1 MTGEADADSRRRIL
15 TDYDSTLFVEAAAGT
30 GKTTA
35 LVGRIVRLVRAG
47 AAQLN
52 RVVAVTFTEKAAG
65 EMKLHLRSQIERAR
79 SEATPVERGRFDLA
93 LSELE
98 LARIGTIH
106 AFCGDL
112 LRERPVEAGIDPLF
126 EVASEPATEALAA
139 QAFDA
144 WFERALS
151 RPPEGIRRLL
161 RRRSRGSSPREELR
175 LAMNRLREHRDFPQG
190 WRRDPF
196 DRNGAIDALIPRL
209 TAVGRLAIESS
220 WPEDYLSQNLAEIAK
235 FIDET
240 TRLEAVQGRDY
251 DGLEAEL
258 RRFARHWSW
267 RWSGARRTRFGA
279 LTRDEVLVRRDTI
292 KAELDDFAVKSG
304 ADLAPLLHE
313 DLQEPIAQYEL
324 LKTKAGQLDYLDLLI
339 KTRDLI
345 RDHAAVREELQQR
358 FTHFFVDEFQDTDPL
373 QAEILL
379 LLAASDPNVTDW
391 RPGLPIAGKLFI
403 VGDPKQS
410 IYRFRRAEIAVYEE
424 VKQQLLAHGASLL
437 HLTKSFRAP
446 PSIQSFVNGAFAAAM
461 AAGPDA
467 AQAHYVP
474 LGHARPE
481 VLGQPTLIA
490 LPVPAPYNER
500 GTITNARIEEFFPP
514 AVGAFVDWL
523 VSQSGWKVEEKGE
536 AVPVRPRHIAIL
548 FRRFRNYDEDIT
560 RPYIRALEGRRIP
573 HVIVGGRS
581 FYDCEEIIALRNA
594 LTAIE
599 WPDDELSVFATFRGP
614 LFALGDEALLTYRQI
629 PTVDGFNLRRLN
641 PMRAPERSD
650 LAPAAIE
657 VADALELLR
666 TLHLGR
672 NRRPIAQTIMMFL
685 EAVRAHAG
693 IALWSTGEQALANCQ
708 RLVDMARQFERGA
721 SSFRAFLN
729 SLEKDAAHGDANEAP
744 IVEEGTEGVRV
755 MTVHRAKGLEFPVV
769 ILANPTCPASRDT
782 PSRHVDAAR
791 HLWLEPLC
799 GCMPAELV
807 EASAAELRA
816 EEAEAVRTAYVAA
829 TRARDLLIAPVCGD
843 RPIEGWL
850 SSLNPL
856 LYPTDDRSTSI
867 SAPGCPPFGTD
878 SVLDRGSK
886 GAVPQGGPVSP
897 GLHRPKSD
905 GPPIVWWDPSRLV
918 LEVEEHGPLRHQAIL
933 EPTKGDSVVAS
944 EQDYLNWREER
955 ENLIARS
962 AAPTLLV
969 QTVTSRARARVGT
982 TAEDRGS
989 APAFDVQVVMIER
1002 AELNRPG
1009 GRRFGALVHAILASI
1024 DLDAGAEA
1032 IQASADTNGR
1042 ILSSTVDEVAAA
1054 VVAVGTALQHPILRR
1069 AKASAATGGIR
1080 REVPVAYTSEDGTLI
1095 EGVIDL
1101 AFYEALPASQG
1112 WTVVDFKTDQEFNA
1126 SSEQYLCQVGLYSQ
1140 AVGIAT
1146 NSSVR
1151 GVIFVI

>member
-1 MTGEADADSRRRIL
+1 MTGQADADSRRRIL

-379 LLAASDPNVTDW
+379 LLAIRSERDRLAPWAAHSW
-391 RPGLPIAGKLFI
+391 KALYRRRPQTIDLSFPPCGN
-403 VGDPKQS
+403 
-410 IYRFRRAEIAVYEE
+410 RRLRGG
-424 VKQQLLAHGASLL
+424 Q
-437 HLTKSFRAP
+437 
-446 PSIQSFVNGAFAAAM
+446 AAAARAWRKSPPFNQELPR
-461 AAGPDA
+461 AALDPIFCQRRVRRRHG
-467 AQAHYVP
+467 
-474 LGHARPE
+474 
-481 VLGQPTLIA
+481 
-490 LPVPAPYNER
+490 
-500 GTITNARIEEFFPP
+500 
-514 AVGAFVDWL
+514 
-523 VSQSGWKVEEKGE
+523 S
-536 AVPVRPRHIAIL
+536 RPRCRPSTLCPAW
-548 FRRFRNYDEDIT
+548 T
-560 RPYIRALEGRRIP
+560 RAA
-573 HVIVGGRS
+573 RS
-581 FYDCEEIIALRNA
+581 P
-594 LTAIE
+594 
-599 WPDDELSVFATFRGP
+599 WP
-614 LFALGDEALLTYRQI
+614 
-629 PTVDGFNLRRLN
+629 
-641 PMRAPERSD
+641 
-650 LAPAAIE
+650 
-657 VADALELLR
+657 ADAHR
-666 TLHLGR
+666 
-672 NRRPIAQTIMMFL
+672 
-685 EAVRAHAG
+685 
-693 IALWSTGEQALANCQ
+693 
-708 RLVDMARQFERGA
+708 
-721 SSFRAFLN
+721 SS
-729 SLEKDAAHGDANEAP
+729 S
-744 IVEEGTEGVRV
+744 
-755 MTVHRAKGLEFPVV
+755 
-769 ILANPTCPASRDT
+769 
-782 PSRHVDAAR
+782 PS
-791 HLWLEPLC
+791 
-799 GCMPAELV
+799 
-807 EASAAELRA
+807 
-816 EEAEAVRTAYVAA
+816 
-829 TRARDLLIAPVCGD
+829 
-843 RPIEGWL
+843 
-850 SSLNPL
+850 
-856 LYPTDDRSTSI
+856 SI
-867 SAPGCPPFGTD
+867 
-878 SVLDRGSK
+878 
-886 GAVPQGGPVSP
+886 
-897 GLHRPKSD
+897 
-905 GPPIVWWDPSRLV
+905 
-918 LEVEEHGPLRHQAIL
+918 
-933 EPTKGDSVVAS
+933 
-944 EQDYLNWREER
+944 
-955 ENLIARS
+955 
-962 AAPTLLV
+962 
-969 QTVTSRARARVGT
+969 
-982 TAEDRGS
+982 
-989 APAFDVQVVMIER
+989 
-1002 AELNRPG
+1002 
-1009 GRRFGALVHAILASI
+1009 
-1024 DLDAGAEA
+1024 
-1032 IQASADTNGR
+1032 
-1042 ILSSTVDEVAAA
+1042 
-1054 VVAVGTALQHPILRR
+1054 
-1069 AKASAATGGIR
+1069 
-1080 REVPVAYTSEDGTLI
+1080 
-1095 EGVIDL
+1095 
-1101 AFYEALPASQG
+1101 
-1112 WTVVDFKTDQEFNA
+1112 
-1126 SSEQYLCQVGLYSQ
+1126 
-1140 AVGIAT
+1140 
-1146 NSSVR
+1146 
-1151 GVIFVI
+1151 